1 MENQT
6 FVCQFPDLFRALRER
21 GIAAGD
27 PDKSPVELVQA
38 RSPRSK
44 PFKERTQLF
53 FHDVDFTVMGRVNF
67 DPVDDVRPAIYRIVS
82 HCVVPLTFSPTPRFQ
97 ALLEVHATSNGSWIV
112 CGDTPT
118 VVTQRLKARLPGTL
132 KVMGLLDSLAERYR
146 FSRLLALATAI
157 ATAVFAR
164 PLNSLRPPHPS
175 SPASSPSTSRAEMS
189 LVLPVSGSK

>member
-21 GIAAGD
+21 GIAARD
-27 PDKSPVELVQA
+27 PDKGPVEIIQP

-53 FHDVDFTVMGRVNF
+53 FHDVDFTVMGWVNF
-67 DPVDDVRPAIYRIVS
+67 DPVDDVRPAIHWIVS
-82 HCVVPLTFSPTPRFQ
+82 HRVVPLTFGLAPRFQ
-97 ALLEVHATSNGSWIV
+97 AHLEVHAAGNGSWIV
-112 CGDTPT
+112 RGDTPA
-118 VVTQRLKARLPGTL
+118 VVPQRLKARLPGSL
-132 KVMGLLDSLAERYR
+132 KVRGLLDSLAERYR